1 VRRAAREGATRLVVF
16 QAKMT
21 AMKSWFVRA
30 AGIGALGLFVAS
42 CGGTMPAAKGS
53 GGAAAPD
60 FTLSTLDGKQVRL
73 SDYKGS
79 VVLIDFWSTTC
90 DPCMTEMPHL
100 VDMYK
105 KNKERGFV
113 VLAVSADG
121 PESRA
126 QVSSVARA
134 KEMIFPVLLD
144 EETVVTAR
152 YNPKREL
159 PFAVVVGKDGS
170 IVHKRGGYTAG
181 DEKTLETEVEKAL
194 SN

>member
-1 VRRAAREGATRLVVF
+1 MKSTFQRAALAAMFALSLAACGGSTPGANSAGGAT
-16 QAKMT
+16 
-21 AMKSWFVRA
+21 
-30 AGIGALGLFVAS
+30 
-42 CGGTMPAAKGS
+42 
-53 GGAAAPD
+53 APD
-60 FTLSTLDGKQVRL
+60 FTLATLDGKQARL

-90 DPCMTEMPHL
+90 DPCMIEMPHL
-100 VDMYK
+100 VELYK
-105 KNKERGFV
+105 KYKDKGFV

-126 QVSSVARA
+126 QVSSVVRA

-170 IVHKRGGYTAG
+170 IIHKRGGYTSG
-181 DEKTLETEVEKAL
+181 DEKTLVAEVEKAL
-194 SN
+194 AN

>member
-1 VRRAAREGATRLVVF
+1 MRG
-16 QAKMT
+16 
-21 AMKSWFVRA
+21 MKSMFQRA
-30 AGIGALGLFVAS
+30 VGGAFVAS
-42 CGGTMPAAKGS
+42 MVVACGGPTPGANSA
-53 GGAAAPD
+53 GGATAPD
-60 FTLSTLDGKQVRL
+60 FTLATLDGNQARL

-90 DPCMTEMPHL
+90 DPCMIEMPHL
-100 VDMYK
+100 VEMYK
-105 KNKERGFV
+105 QHKDRGFV
-113 VLAVSADG
+113 VLAISADG

-159 PFAVVVGKDGS
+159 PFTVVVGKDGS
-170 IVHKRGGYTAG
+170 IVHKRNGYTAG
-181 DEKTLETEVEKAL
+181 DEKTLAAEVEKAL
-194 SN
+194 AN

>member
-1 VRRAAREGATRLVVF
+1 MTSMFPRVFAAVFATFVV
-16 QAKMT
+16 A
-21 AMKSWFVRA
+21 
-30 AGIGALGLFVAS
+30 
-42 CGGTMPAAKGS
+42 CGGMVPDTNSP
-53 GGAAAPD
+53 GGAIAPD
-60 FTLSTLDGKQVRL
+60 FTLNSLDGQQARL

-90 DPCMTEMPHL
+90 DPCMIEMPHL
-100 VDMYK
+100 VELYK

-126 QVSSVARA
+126 QVSSVARS

-159 PFAVVVGKDGS
+159 PFTVLVSKDGT
-170 IVHKRGGYTAG
+170 ILHKRNGYTAG
-181 DEKTLETEVEKAL
+181 DEKTLASEVEKAL
-194 SN
+194 AD

>member
-1 VRRAAREGATRLVVF
+1 MPS
-16 QAKMT
+16 AK
-21 AMKSWFVRA
+21 
-30 AGIGALGLFVAS
+30 AG
-42 CGGTMPAAKGS
+42 
-53 GGAAAPD
+53 GGASAPD
-60 FTLSTLDGKQVRL
+60 FTLPSLDGKQVRL
-73 SDYKGS
+73 SDYKGNR

-90 DPCMTEMPHL
+90 DPCMIEMPHL
-100 VDMYK
+100 VDLYK
-105 KNKERGFV
+105 QHKDRGFV

-126 QVSSVARA
+126 QVSSVVRA

-159 PFAVVVGKDGS
+159 PFTVLIGKDGS

-181 DEKTLETEVEKAL
+181 DEKTLAAEVEKAL
-194 SN
+194 AD

>member
-1 VRRAAREGATRLVVF
+1 MPGANS
-16 QAKMT
+16 A
-21 AMKSWFVRA
+21 
-30 AGIGALGLFVAS
+30 
-42 CGGTMPAAKGS
+42 
-53 GGAAAPD
+53 GGAMAPEIN
-60 FTLSTLDGKQVRL
+60 LPTLDGKRARL

-90 DPCMTEMPHL
+90 DPCMIEMPHL
-100 VDMYK
+100 VELYK
-105 KNKERGFV
+105 QNKDRGFV
-113 VLAVSADG
+113 VLAISADG

-126 QVSSVARA
+126 QVSSVVRA

-181 DEKTLETEVEKAL
+181 DEKTLAAEIEKAL
-194 SN
+194 AN

>member
-1 VRRAAREGATRLVVF
+1 MHL
-16 QAKMT
+16 
-21 AMKSWFVRA
+21 MKSMFQRA
-30 AGIGALGLFVAS
+30 VGAAIIALSVVA
-42 CGGTMPAAKGS
+42 CGGTAPGTNS
-53 GGAAAPD
+53 PGGATAPD
-60 FTLSTLDGKQVRL
+60 FTLATLDGKQARL

-90 DPCMTEMPHL
+90 DPCMIEMPHL
-100 VDMYK
+100 VELYK
-105 KNKERGFV
+105 KNKDRGFV

-126 QVSSVARA
+126 QVSSVVRS

-159 PFAVVVGKDGS
+159 PFTVVVGKDGS
-170 IVHKRGGYTAG
+170 ILHKRGGYTSG
-181 DEKTLETEVEKAL
+181 DEKTLADEVEKAL
-194 SN
+194 AN